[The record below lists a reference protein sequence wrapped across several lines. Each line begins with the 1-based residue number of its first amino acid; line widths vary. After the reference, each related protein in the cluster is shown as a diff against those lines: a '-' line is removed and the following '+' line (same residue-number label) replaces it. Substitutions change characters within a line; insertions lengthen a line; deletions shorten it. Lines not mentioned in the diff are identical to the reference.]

1 MCQKESIS
9 VFLPGLYGGGAEKM
23 MLDLCGAFAQA
34 GHEVTLAVAREEGE
48 FVDNIPEEVNLVD
61 LDAPEPPGYNLL
73 GALPSLVAHLRQN
86 QPGVLLSALNRANII
101 AAFAGR
107 MPGVDTRIVL
117 SEHNHL
123 STYLEYAPRHERIV
137 LPRLMAVTYPLA
149 DVTVCVSEGVR
160 EDLESSLGLNPDVTT
175 MIYNAV
181 ITPEIRRMYREQASH
196 PWLSSDIPVVMGL
209 GSLTLQKD
217 FPTLI
222 RAVNVLR
229 QTRECRLIIAGAG
242 SQKKKLE
249 ALIER
254 LGMADI
260 ADLPGFVDNP
270 YAMMRQ
276 AEVFVLSSKW
286 EGFGNVLVEALGCG
300 CPVVS
305 TDCPSGPAEIL
316 VGGKYGKLVPVGD
329 EHRMADAI
337 ASQIDNPP
345 SADRLRT
352 RAEMFSLETIAEEYL
367 DTLFDQ

>member
-1 MCQKESIS
+1 
-9 VFLPGLYGGGAEKM
+9 
-23 MLDLCGAFAQA
+23 
-34 GHEVTLAVAREEGE
+34 
-48 FVDNIPEEVNLVD
+48 
-61 LDAPEPPGYNLL
+61 
-73 GALPSLVAHLRQN
+73 
-86 QPGVLLSALNRANII
+86 
-101 AAFAGR
+101 
-107 MPGVDTRIVL
+107 
-117 SEHNHL
+117 
-123 STYLEYAPRHERIV
+123 
-137 LPRLMAVTYPLA
+137 MAVTYPLA
-149 DVTVCVSEGVR
+149 DATICVSEGVR
-160 EDLESSLGLNPDVTT
+160 EDLENSLGLNSDVTT

-181 ITPEIRRMYREQASH
+181 ITPEIRRMYREQVSH

-217 FPTLI
+217 FATLI
-222 RAVNVLR
+222 RAVNVLQ

-249 ALIER
+249 ALIDR
-254 LGMADI
+254 LGMSDI